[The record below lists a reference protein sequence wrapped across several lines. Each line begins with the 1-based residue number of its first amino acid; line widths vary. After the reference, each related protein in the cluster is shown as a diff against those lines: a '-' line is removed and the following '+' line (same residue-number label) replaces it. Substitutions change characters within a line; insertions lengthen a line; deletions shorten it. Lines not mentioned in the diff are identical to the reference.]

1 MNKSIRF
8 VSSFLLNLSLDIF
21 EGILVVV
28 QAVIGLILYFIY
40 FSLPLP
46 LFNHLLRPVKL
57 LNSLAELAF
66 NILRFFSFLKN
77 PQKALSVA
85 QMFLAPDE
93 GKSIL
98 AAGVLGVVL
107 APAEEALVGAC
118 FEFELFVQSLPVV
131 EGNNNVHDERFFF
144 IR

>member
-1 MNKSIRF
+1 MT
-8 VSSFLLNLSLDIF
+8 
-21 EGILVVV
+21 
-28 QAVIGLILYFIY
+28 
-40 FSLPLP
+40 
-46 LFNHLLRPVKL
+46 
-57 LNSLAELAF
+57 
-66 NILRFFSFLKN
+66 
-77 PQKALSVA
+77 

-131 EGNNNVHDERFFF
+131 EGNNNVHDE
-144 IR
+144 